1 MGLYVGKTIVWYNTV
16 VVRRHLSD
24 SDLFLMTV
32 TPLSTNESSRLPV
45 KQRNFSSRLLW
56 VVIPGLLRDTIYR
69 VVVVAKPPTGTAKKI
84 AFVNTTVK
92 TKK

>member
-1 MGLYVGKTIVWYNTV
+1 MGLYVGKTILWYNTIA
-16 VVRRHLSD
+16 VRRHLSD
-24 SDLFLMTV
+24 NNLIVMTI

-56 VVIPGLLRDTIYR
+56 VVIPDLLRDTIYR
-69 VVVVAKPPTGTAKKI
+69 VAVVAKPPTGTAKKI
-84 AFVNTTVK
+84 VLVNTTVK

>member
-1 MGLYVGKTIVWYNTV
+1 MGLYVGKTILWYNTIA
-16 VVRRHLSD
+16 VRRHLSN

-56 VVIPGLLRDTIYR
+56 VVIPDLLRDTIYR
-69 VVVVAKPPTGTAKKI
+69 VAVMAKPLIGNVNTTV
-84 AFVNTTVK
+84 FVNTTVK